1 MYISGPHTQKRDVG
15 INIYYGSRA
24 ELDGALEDVEADSRP
39 NVLTAWLYDLAGCYS
54 TFYDSLSVLKAEGAE
69 RDSRLALCDLT
80 GRVLDGDV
88 PDAVEASFAIG
99 QRVRDLVFTLGL
111 RHQQSLDGPVILGP
125 GFVSSHGLAF
135 TAVREINTTFE
146 TGLSLPLGPVTPG
159 LGHARTVAGKNTPH
173 KEVYAL
179 SAATSF

>member
-1 MYISGPHTQKRDVG
+1 MAGTYETGFVNAVGDGASG
-15 INIYYGSRA
+15 A
-24 ELDGALEDVEADSRP
+24 ELSLLAAKSFPASGTALFADV
-39 NVLTAWLYDLAGCYS
+39 
-54 TFYDSLSVLKAEGAE
+54 
-69 RDSRLALCDLT
+69 T
-80 GRVLDGDV
+80 GRVLDGDF
-88 PDAVEASFAIG
+88 PDAIEASVAVS

-111 RHQQSLDGPVILGP
+111 RHQQSLDGPDILGP

-146 TGLSLPLGPVTPG
+146 AGLSLPLGPVTLG
-159 LGHARTVAGKNTPH
+159 LGHARTVAGENTPR